1 MELETQKNEAIVLS
15 EMLTFSTLT
24 MEDPYNSH
32 INESLK
38 DDLAKI
44 QKTIC
49 DKVYKCK
56 ILKKKIA
63 LNFIL

>member
-1 MELETQKNEAIVLS
+1 MELETQKKEAIVLS

-32 INESLK
+32 TYESLK

-49 DKVYKCK
+49 DKY
-56 ILKKKIA
+56 ISAESLKKK
-63 LNFIL
+63 LH